1 MAESVAV
8 FFPGF
13 LGLII
18 GEFGLYWAHR
28 LSHEHDFMWRFH
40 AVHHSVERLWFFNTG
55 RFHLVDTL
63 ISIAASQPLLYLA
76 GAPTSVFL
84 WFSGVTAFIGIL
96 THCNVEMRFGF
107 LSYFFNTP
115 GLHRWHH
122 SMDLKEGNK
131 NYGEN
136 IMVFDHM
143 FRSFYNPDRRPPSKI
158 GIPEEMPRDFIGQV
172 LQPFKKRSSQVQPQ
186 TSEQILEH

>member
-1 MAESVAV
+1 
-8 FFPGF
+8 
-13 LGLII
+13 
-18 GEFGLYWAHR
+18 
-28 LSHEHDFMWRFH
+28 MWRFH